1 MKVIKLS
8 TPYPFS
14 CPPCNVV
21 MLFEL
26 PVENN
31 KHPNFKWRGEGQ
43 WCGFCVLRTYSI
55 IWRTMSQQFC
65 HRFLLVSLFL
75 SFQLW
80 FNTQTAGSFHQQKK
94 KVIMLLFIIFSMDF
108 CLALTIIQRK
118 NSLVISVQF
127 FDRVVA
133 ICCLTTNQIP
143 SRIVRLTYIYIY
155 AIFFFLLYPP
165 RIAFANCG
173 HKLCKLYLI

>member
-55 IWRTMSQQFC
+55 ILRTMSQQFC

-133 ICCLTTNQIP
+133 ICCLTTNQIAQP
-143 SRIVRLTYIYIY
+143 QDCSFNIHIYLCN
-155 AIFFFLLYPP
+155 FLFSLVPASNSL
-165 RIAFANCG
+165 R
-173 HKLCKLYLI
+173 